1 LVAVRKAAELDPLTP
16 LFQAHVGWIL
26 HCLGRDEEAWQA
38 LKTGLDLHP
47 DDYYLTRILIY
58 CANTPEQTHQAI
70 EAAKNMARNT
80 KSVAMGNGI
89 LGFAYAKGGR
99 REEAVGIVREFEESP
114 VPEPG
119 LGYYIGLI
127 FTLLGEHEKAIE
139 WLEKAEQAQLG
150 LLMIVGVE
158 PSFSSLQAAPRFQ
171 ALLRR
176 LGLPT

>member
-1 LVAVRKAAELDPLTP
+1 
-16 LFQAHVGWIL
+16 
-26 HCLGRDEEAWQA
+26 
-38 LKTGLDLHP
+38 
-47 DDYYLTRILIY
+47 
-58 CANTPEQTHQAI
+58 
-70 EAAKNMARNT
+70 
-80 KSVAMGNGI
+80 
-89 LGFAYAKGGR
+89 
-99 REEAVGIVREFEESP
+99 VGIVREFEESP

-158 PSFSSLQAAPRFQ
+158 PSFSSLRAAPRFQ